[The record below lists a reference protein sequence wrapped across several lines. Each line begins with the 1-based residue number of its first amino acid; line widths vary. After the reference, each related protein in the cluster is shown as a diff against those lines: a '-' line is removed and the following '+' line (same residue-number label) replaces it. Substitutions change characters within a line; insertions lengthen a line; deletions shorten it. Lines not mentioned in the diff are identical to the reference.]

1 MHLLSSTCKGN
12 MYNVHLHQKHSFFSG
27 ALNLASHL
35 WLKISG
41 TLTIGSAALAQLP
54 WNGVSDLL
62 GALGPRALA
71 ISPWSFVSACFLNVM
86 DLFKKTT
93 LREIQVQKREL
104 YLVKDTI

>member
-1 MHLLSSTCKGN
+1 MQSTPSPK
-12 MYNVHLHQKHSFFSG
+12 
-27 ALNLASHL
+27 ALCIFWCLQPGIPPLAENLRV
-35 WLKISG
+35 
-41 TLTIGSAALAQLP
+41 TIGSAALAQLP